1 MKPLFINQNSWHWRI
16 AHTYGGVN
24 KWDVPASSCAY
35 FGKIVQGL
43 IALLGISML
52 ALGAL
57 IAIVLIPL
65 TYYIYTIAALV
76 KGWPLFAAPFE
87 VLIPSVMWVVFGA
100 TLGWGVLKKRI
111 HNMRPVRVPSN
122 KPEATFWKLLRSW
135 KQKVCVPVVLL
146 KD

>member
-1 MKPLFINQNSWHWRI
+1 MKPLFINQNSWHWHI

-35 FGKIVQGL
+35 FGKIVQGFL
-43 IALLGISML
+43 VLLGISAL
-52 ALGAL
+52 ATLVILLMA
-57 IAIVLIPL
+57 VLPL
-65 TYYIYTIAALV
+65 TYYAYTVTAMV
-76 KGWPLFAAPFE
+76 MGWPLLELPPE
-87 VLIPSVMWVVFGA
+87 VFVPTSLWVVMTA
-100 TLGWGVLKKRI
+100 MGVNELLAKRI
-111 HNMRPVRVPSN
+111 RNMRPVRVPSN